1 MNTYYQDI
9 KHGELTERIMKI
21 FYKVYNKLGYGFPE
35 KVYENAIM
43 LEFKRE
49 NIPAIPQY
57 AISVLISE
65 NLCPN

>member
-1 MNTYYQDI
+1 
-9 KHGELTERIMKI
+9 MKI
-21 FYKVYNKLGYGFPE
+21 FYKVYNKPGYSFPE
-35 KVYENAIM
+35 KVYEDAMM

>member
-1 MNTYYQDI
+1 
-9 KHGELTERIMKI
+9 MKI

-35 KVYENAIM
+35 KVYENAMM